1 MRPYVH
7 LAPVCVCSRT
17 CTSVRINP
25 IIRPRPSSY
34 TLVRACTSSSVPI
47 RVFVRVRAPAFVCI
61 HIIKSPDASACIISD
76 ASGCVFRSR
85 TFKTHYTSI
94 YIITITLSQFDNPMC
109 WEKNSAAAY
118 TTFDLQFNGHTVVPL
133 LRAHHKIQ

>member
-1 MRPYVH
+1 MFFSPVRPYVR
-7 LAPVCVCSRT
+7 LAPACVCSRT
-17 CTSVRINP
+17 CASVRVNP

-34 TLVRACTSSSVPI
+34 TLVRACTSASAHSCV
-47 RVFVRVRAPAFVCI
+47 FVCI

-94 YIITITLSQFDNPMC
+94 YIVTITLSQFDNPMC
-109 WEKNSAAAY
+109 WKKNSAAAY

-133 LRAHHKIQ
+133 LRDHHKIQ